1 MKKELRNDLILIAS
15 LVVVIIASFLAVF
28 LTRKKSNLIA
38 KIYVQNEL
46 KYTIDLNKAEDREF
60 EVEGA
65 KGKLLV
71 SIKDHSIGVIEADCP
86 HQDCVHTGFVKE
98 SNRPII
104 CAYNQVY
111 IIIEGDSSYDARI
124 DGWKFKRLLF

>member
-1 MKKELRNDLILIAS
+1 MKKELRNDLILIVS
-15 LVVVIIASFLAVF
+15 LVVVIIASFLTVF
-28 LTRKKSNLIA
+28 LTRKKSNLVA

-46 KYTIDLNKAEDREF
+46 KYTIDLNKSEDTEF
-60 EVEGA
+60 EIEGA

-111 IIIEGDSSYDARI
+111 IIIDGDSSYDARI
-124 DGWKFKRLLF
+124 DA